1 VFVSTGRFVTAQK
14 LSRKG
19 DIKALRPPLREAQE
33 LQGAVADLRH
43 AHKLNPRRN
52 YGFPFRDAIELF

>member
-1 VFVSTGRFVTAQK
+1 M